1 MNPSQNHSRLLL
13 CAALASLSLVAACN
27 KTEDTRSA
35 GERVD
40 DVVASTERQADIA
53 GEKAREAGR
62 ELKESATQT
71 GDVMA
76 NKARDV
82 AITTSINGKL
92 TADKELSALSI
103 NVDTV
108 NGQVVLRGSAP
119 DTASRNRATV
129 LAQAVDGVAGVNN
142 ELTVQP
148 PSK

>member
-1 MNPSQNHSRLLL
+1 MNPFHHPNRLLL
-13 CAALASLSLVAACN
+13 CAALASLSLMAACS
-27 KTEDTRSA
+27 KPDDTRTT
-35 GERVD
+35 GQRVD
-40 DVVASTERQADIA
+40 DAMASTERQVDKA

-62 ELKESATQT
+62 EVKEAANQT
-71 GDVMA
+71 GDSMA

-82 AITTSINGKL
+82 AITASINGKL

-108 NGQVVLRGSAP
+108 NGQVVLRGNAP
-119 DTASRNRATV
+119 DTASRSRATV

-148 PSK
+148 VSK